1 MDWSS
6 GYVSDVNYT
15 HGYYAGLNPLNLNL
29 ALIHAGIRPPIIKKL
44 QKFQRRNL
52 LQLKN

>member
-15 HGYYAGLNPLNLNL
+15 HGYYPGLNPLTLNL
-29 ALIHAGIRPPIIKKL
+29 ALNL
-44 QKFQRRNL
+44 TL
-52 LQLKN
+52 LQFIFNIVSFC